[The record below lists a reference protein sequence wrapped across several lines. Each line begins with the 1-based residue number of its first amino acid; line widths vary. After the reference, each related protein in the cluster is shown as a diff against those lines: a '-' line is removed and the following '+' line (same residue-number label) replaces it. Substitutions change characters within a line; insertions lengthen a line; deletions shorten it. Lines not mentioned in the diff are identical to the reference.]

1 MLGDIIM
8 PILKYLKKMSS
19 FSDSFLLLKTN
30 FHMLK
35 KVFFFIFEKICS
47 ITDFFLLKA
56 NVVTSAGEPDAG
68 QVHYDNLCMKAVNQS
83 IGRAI
88 RHKG

>member
-1 MLGDIIM
+1 M
-8 PILKYLKKMSS
+8 
-19 FSDSFLLLKTN
+19 
-30 FHMLK
+30 
-35 KVFFFIFEKICS
+35 IFEKIYS

>member
-1 MLGDIIM
+1 M
-8 PILKYLKKMSS
+8 PILEFWFFLTSENKLPYAKKGV
-19 FSDSFLLLKTN
+19 FL
-30 FHMLK
+30 
-35 KVFFFIFEKICS
+35 IFEKIYS